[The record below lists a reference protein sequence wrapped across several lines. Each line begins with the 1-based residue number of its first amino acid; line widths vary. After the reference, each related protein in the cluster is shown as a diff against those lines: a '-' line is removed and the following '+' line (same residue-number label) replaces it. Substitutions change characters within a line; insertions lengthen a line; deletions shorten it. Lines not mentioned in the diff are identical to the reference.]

1 MTASTSAGLTKSAPS
16 FRLLAPRIP
25 DHQARTC
32 REGAPYRPPQ
42 RRLPTPRMPIC
53 EESVGARMV
62 GRQVASRV
70 ATGRM
75 ALVVQNLRR
84 RHVHVFPARL
94 GETITQ
100 VDVLHVHEIAL
111 VEAGHLIERGPPQQ
125 QARAGEPAD

>member
-1 MTASTSAGLTKSAPS
+1 MMASTSAGFTTLELS
-16 FRLLAPRIP
+16 FRLLAPRIS

-32 REGAPYRPPQ
+32 GEGGPYRPPQ

-53 EESVGARMV
+53 EESVGARMM
-62 GRQVASRV
+62 GCQVASRV

-84 RHVHVFPARL
+84 RHVHVLPARL
-94 GETITQ
+94 TETIAQ

-111 VEAGHLIERGPPQQ
+111 IEAR
-125 QARAGEPAD
+125 